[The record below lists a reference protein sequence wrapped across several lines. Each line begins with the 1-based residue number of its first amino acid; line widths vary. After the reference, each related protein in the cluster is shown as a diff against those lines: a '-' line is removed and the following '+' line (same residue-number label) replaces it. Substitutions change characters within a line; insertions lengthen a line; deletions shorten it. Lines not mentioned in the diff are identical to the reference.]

1 MVEQISLIDIFGGNR
16 KREPLPEVEWVKFD
30 KPGITVEGRV
40 TYVNV
45 RWDEQRNR
53 RRATLILETEDGNR
67 VGISGSWTTFVRL
80 IQKANLAKDDRV
92 KITYLGTLA
101 QVEVT
106 DPEYAEAFKQAY
118 ESYMNYLKRRGRN
131 IKYTKPP
138 AMTKLF
144 GMEILERAPD
154 EETEEQLQEVAEQL
168 EQLGD

>member
-1 MVEQISLIDIFGGNR
+1 MVEQISLIDVFGGNR
-16 KREPLPEVEWVKFD
+16 KKEPLPEVEWVKFD

-40 TYVNV
+40 TYANIKVDNN
-45 RWDEQRNR
+45 NR
-53 RRATLILETEDGNR
+53 LRATLILETEDGKR
-67 VGISGSWTTFVRL
+67 IGVSGGWTTFVKL
-80 IQKANLAKDDRV
+80 IRKANLKKDDFVR
-92 KITYLGTLA
+92 IRYYGTLA

-106 DPEYAEAFKQAY
+106 DPDFASAFKSAY
-118 ESYMNYLKRRGRN
+118 ENYMEFLRRRGRN
-131 IKYTKPP
+131 IRYTKPP